1 MEIILL
7 EDVAHLGNIGELVSV
22 KPGYARN
29 YLLPRKLA
37 VLASTKNKAKLAH
50 EQRVVSYRLTKA
62 KAESALVAK
71 QLDGL
76 KLTFTRRV
84 GDQDKLFGSVTS
96 HDIADALVEKK
107 FNVERRRIHLPD
119 PIKALG
125 EFKVQVKL
133 RADVNATLNVE
144 VVAEA

>member
-62 KAESALVAK
+62 KAESHAMAK

-76 KLTFTRRV
+76 TLTFARRV

-107 FNVERRRIHLPD
+107 FNVERRRIHLAE